1 MDYGSIIGGGL
12 SAIGGIAGGLFRDTD
27 DAADTYNSAAA
38 LLSVG
43 LHYQVDRIG
52 SKEISTK

>member
-1 MDYGSIIGGGL
+1 MLGPIIVGGL
-12 SAIGGIAGGLFRDTD
+12 SAIGGIAGGLFRDPS
-27 DAADTYNSAAA
+27 DAQDTYNSAAA

-52 SKEISTK
+52 SKEIGTK